1 LRDGADMAAFRTAV
15 ERLASERAEE
25 VGGDIFFADN
35 RDRDRR
41 VQRAI
46 RPQAAALLLF
56 AAFAGLAGFLVLGQ
70 ALSRQ
75 LSEDAT
81 EVPVLRALGLTRPQL
96 AGLALGRTNL
106 DRIRWTPVLL
116 AGVLGGLA
124 LATVGHTLVTSIQR
138 RRRDLAVLKT
148 MGFQR
153 RQVSAA
159 VAWQATTFVAA
170 AALIGLPA
178 GIAVGRLAWLALAD
192 QLGIV
197 PDVAT
202 PFVGVLLVGPAT
214 VLIANLIALVPGW
227 LAGRVP
233 PAVVLRTE

>member
-1 LRDGADMAAFRTAV
+1 MPGSATPPRSGP
-15 ERLASERAEE
+15 AEIE
-25 VGGDIFFADN
+25 
-35 RDRDRR
+35 
-41 VQRAI
+41 
-46 RPQAAALLLF
+46 
-56 AAFAGLAGFLVLGQ
+56 
-70 ALSRQ
+70 
-75 LSEDAT
+75 T
-81 EVPVLRALGLTRPQL
+81 
-96 AGLALGRTNL
+96 L
-106 DRIRWTPVLL
+106 DRIRWTPVVL
-116 AGVLGGLA
+116 AAVLGGLA
-124 LATVGHTLVTSIQR
+124 VATVGHTLVTSVRR

-159 VAWQATTFVAA
+159 VAWQATTFAA
-170 AALIGLPA
+170 VAALIGLPIGVA
-178 GIAVGRLAWLALAD
+178 LGRVAWLALAD

-202 PFVGVLLVGPAT
+202 PLLGVLLVGPAT